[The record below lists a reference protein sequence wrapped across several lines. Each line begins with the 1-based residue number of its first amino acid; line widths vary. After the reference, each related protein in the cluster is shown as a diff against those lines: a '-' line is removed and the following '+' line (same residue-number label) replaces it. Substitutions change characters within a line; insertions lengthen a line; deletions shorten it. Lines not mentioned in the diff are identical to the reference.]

1 MIDPATIVAL
11 MRAEG
16 HTVTLIEPGE
26 IFEDVDGIPAW
37 VAPPTI
43 TAATMA
49 APILSAGEWQ
59 NVARHL
65 LGELE
70 KKESTNDE

>member
-37 VAPPTI
+37 VAP
-43 TAATMA
+43 
-49 APILSAGEWQ
+49 ILSAGEWQ